1 MPGSSSSFA
10 TAASLS
16 DLASKS
22 KIPPQIGSTLL
33 QSGKRP
39 GELVELFG
47 FHDWV
52 SVQAGTHYTP
62 GVASDRQRWNEICS
76 RWFERPVVGVDTTAR
91 EAAMRIAWRWLAGTV
106 AAAAAFSAAAE
117 PGVTSTTILIG
128 QSAAFSGPA
137 LELGT
142 EMRAGAMA
150 YFQVVNASGG
160 VNGRK
165 IELRSLDD
173 GYESDRAA
181 ANTRKLIDDGVFL
194 LFGYVGTPTSNASKP
209 IFTAARVP
217 FVGPFTGAESLR
229 NPLNRYIFN
238 IRASYYDETDKIV
251 GQLVGQTLSKI
262 AVFYQNDDY
271 GKAGLAGV
279 ERAMTKRNMKIMAT
293 GTVER
298 NTTDVAA
305 AVASISKA
313 DPQGVIMISAY
324 KSCAAFIKAMRAAGQ
339 NPQFMNVSFVGSKAL
354 AHETG
359 TAGRGVGITQVVPFP
374 WNLSTPVVKEYQQLL
389 EASTGKQEY
398 SFTSLEG
405 FIAAKVLVEGL
416 RRTGNDLTREKF
428 IAAMETMRDVDF
440 GGFYV
445 TFTPTN
451 HNGSKFVEL
460 TVIGKDE
467 KFLR

>member
-1 MPGSSSSFA
+1 MRGAARWVGASLLAAA
-10 TAASLS
+10 TAA
-16 DLASKS
+16 
-22 KIPPQIGSTLL
+22 
-33 QSGKRP
+33 
-39 GELVELFG
+39 
-47 FHDWV
+47 
-52 SVQAGTHYTP
+52 
-62 GVASDRQRWNEICS
+62 
-76 RWFERPVVGVDTTAR
+76 TA
-91 EAAMRIAWRWLAGTV
+91 AD
-106 AAAAAFSAAAE
+106 
-117 PGVTSTTILIG
+117 PGVTATTILIG

-137 LELGT
+137 SELGN
-142 EMRAGAMA
+142 EMRAGALA
-150 YFQVVNASGG
+150 YFQQINAAGG

-209 IFTAARVP
+209 IFTAAKVP

-238 IRASYYDETDKIV
+238 IRASYYDETEKIV
-251 GQLVGQTLSKI
+251 GQLVGQTLTRI

-279 ERAMTKRNMKIMAT
+279 ERAMQKRNMKIVAT

-359 TAGRGVGITQVVPFP
+359 PAGRGVGISQVVPFP
-374 WNLSTPVVKEYQQLL
+374 WNLSARVVKDYQQALS
-389 EASTGKQEY
+389 ASTGKENY

-405 FIAAKVLVEGL
+405 YIAARVLVEGL
-416 RRTGNDLTREKF
+416 RRAGKDLTREKF
-428 IAAMETMRDVDF
+428 IAAMEDIRDFDV
-440 GGFYV
+440 GGYTVSFS
-445 TFTPTN
+445 PTD

-467 KFLR
+467 GFLR

>member
-1 MPGSSSSFA
+1 MDFA
-10 TAASLS
+10 
-16 DLASKS
+16 
-22 KIPPQIGSTLL
+22 P
-33 QSGKRP
+33 
-39 GELVELFG
+39 
-47 FHDWV
+47 
-52 SVQAGTHYTP
+52 
-62 GVASDRQRWNEICS
+62 VASTADNCGQYNS
-76 RWFERPVVGVDTTAR
+76 RGG
-91 EAAMRIAWRWLAGTV
+91 AMSIAWRWLAATI

-137 LELGT
+137 SELGT

-150 YFQVVNASGG
+150 YFQAVNAAGG

-173 GYESDRAA
+173 GYEADRAA
-181 ANTRKLIDDGVFL
+181 ANTKKLIEDGVFL

-209 IFTAARVP
+209 IFTAAKVP
-217 FVGPFTGAESLR
+217 FVGAFTGAESLR

-238 IRASYYDETDKIV
+238 IRASYYDETDKLV
-251 GQLVGQTLSKI
+251 GQLVGQTLDRV

-279 ERAMTKRNMKIMAT
+279 ERAMTKRNLKILAT

-298 NTTDVAA
+298 NTVEVTA
-305 AVASISKA
+305 AVNSICKA
-313 DPQGVIMISAY
+313 DPQGVVMISAY
-324 KSCAAFIKAMRAAGQ
+324 KSCAAFIKAMRAAGC

-354 AHETG
+354 AHESG
-359 TAGRGVGITQVVPFP
+359 PAGRGVGISQVVPFP
-374 WNLSTPVVKEYQQLL
+374 WNLSARVVKDYQQLL
-389 EASTGKQEY
+389 EASTGKQNY

-416 RRTGNDLTREKF
+416 RRAGPDLTRERF
-428 IAAMETMRDVDF
+428 INAMEQLRDLDV
-440 GGFYV
+440 GGYTV
-445 TFTPTN
+445 TFSPGD

-467 KFLR
+467 NFLR

>member
-1 MPGSSSSFA
+1 MSDAVRWIGAAVLAAVLA
-10 TAASLS
+10 TL
-16 DLASKS
+16 
-22 KIPPQIGSTLL
+22 
-33 QSGKRP
+33 
-39 GELVELFG
+39 
-47 FHDWV
+47 
-52 SVQAGTHYTP
+52 
-62 GVASDRQRWNEICS
+62 
-76 RWFERPVVGVDTTAR
+76 
-91 EAAMRIAWRWLAGTV
+91 
-106 AAAAAFSAAAE
+106 AAAAAAAD
-117 PGVTSTTILIG
+117 PGISPTTILIG

-137 LELGT
+137 SELGT
-142 EMRAGAMA
+142 EMRAGALA
-150 YFQVVNASGG
+150 YFQAVNAAGG
-160 VNGRK
+160 VNGCK

-181 ANTRKLIDDGVFL
+181 ANTKKLIDDGVFL

-238 IRASYYDETDKIV
+238 IRASYYDETEKIV
-251 GQLVGQTLSKI
+251 GQLVGQTLTKI

-279 ERAMTKRNMKIMAT
+279 ERAMQRRNLKIVAT

-305 AVASISKA
+305 AVATIGKA
-313 DPQGVIMISAY
+313 DPQGVVMISAY

-359 TAGRGVGITQVVPFP
+359 PEGRGVGISQVVPFP
-374 WNLSTPVVKEYQQLL
+374 WNLSARVVKDYQQALS
-389 EASTGKQEY
+389 ASTGKQNY

-405 FIAAKVLVEGL
+405 YIAAKVLVEGL
-416 RRTGNDLTREKF
+416 RRAGNDLTRERF
-428 IAAMETMRDVDF
+428 IAAMERISDLDV
-440 GGFYV
+440 GGYTVGFS
-445 TFTPTN
+445 PTD
-451 HNGSKFVEL
+451 HNGSRFVEL

-467 KFLR
+467 GFLR

>member
-1 MPGSSSSFA
+1 MSSA
-10 TAASLS
+10 LRLLCGALLAAIA
-16 DLASKS
+16 LA
-22 KIPPQIGSTLL
+22 
-33 QSGKRP
+33 
-39 GELVELFG
+39 
-47 FHDWV
+47 
-52 SVQAGTHYTP
+52 AG
-62 GVASDRQRWNEICS
+62 
-76 RWFERPVVGVDTTAR
+76 
-91 EAAMRIAWRWLAGTV
+91 
-106 AAAAAFSAAAE
+106 AE
-117 PGVTSTTILIG
+117 PGVTATTILIG

-137 LELGT
+137 SELGT

-150 YFQVVNASGG
+150 YFQAVNAAGG

-173 GYESDRAA
+173 GYEPDRAA

-209 IFTAARVP
+209 IFTAARIP

-251 GQLVGQTLSKI
+251 AQLVGQTLDHI

-279 ERAMTKRNMKIMAT
+279 ERAMQKRNLKIVAT

-298 NTTDVAA
+298 NTVDVAA
-305 AVASISKA
+305 AVKA
-313 DPQGVIMISAY
+313 IGSVEPQAVVMISAY
-324 KSCAAFIKAMRAAGQ
+324 KSCAAFIKAMRKAGY

-354 AHETG
+354 AHESG
-359 TAGRGVGITQVVPFP
+359 PDGRGVGISQVVPFP
-374 WNLSTPVVKEYQQLL
+374 WNLAARVVKDYQQLL
-389 EASTGKQEY
+389 EASTGKPDNF
-398 SFTSLEG
+398 SWTSLEG

-416 RRTGNDLTREKF
+416 RRTGPDLTRERF
-428 IAAMETMRDVDF
+428 IAAMEQIRDFDV
-440 GGFYV
+440 GGFV
-445 TFTPTN
+445 VSFSPTD
-451 HNGSKFVEL
+451 HSGSKFVEL

-467 KFLR
+467 RFLR

>member
-1 MPGSSSSFA
+1 MICAWSRQPSAGEGGKMRLTVLRLGVLAFGAWSV
-10 TAASLS
+10 AASGA
-16 DLASKS
+16 D
-22 KIPPQIGSTLL
+22 
-33 QSGKRP
+33 
-39 GELVELFG
+39 
-47 FHDWV
+47 
-52 SVQAGTHYTP
+52 
-62 GVASDRQRWNEICS
+62 
-76 RWFERPVVGVDTTAR
+76 
-91 EAAMRIAWRWLAGTV
+91 
-106 AAAAAFSAAAE
+106 
-117 PGVTSTTILIG
+117 PGVTPTTILIG
-128 QSAAFSGPA
+128 ESAAFSGPA
-137 LELGT
+137 SELGT

-150 YFQVVNASGG
+150 YFTAVNKAGG

-165 IELRSLDD
+165 IELRTLDD
-173 GYESDRAA
+173 GYEPDRAA

-209 IFTAARVP
+209 IFTAAKVP
-217 FVGPFTGAESLR
+217 LVGPFTGAESLR

-238 IRASYYDETDKIV
+238 IRASYYDETEKIV
-251 GQLVGQTLSKI
+251 GQLVGQTLNKI

-279 ERAMTKRNMKIMAT
+279 ERAMQKRGLKIVAT

-305 AVASISKA
+305 AVTAISKA

-359 TAGRGVGITQVVPFP
+359 AAGRGVGISQVVPFP
-374 WNLSTPVVKEYQQLL
+374 WNLSARVVKDYQQALS
-389 EASTGKQEY
+389 ASTGKQNY

-405 FIAAKVLVEGL
+405 YIAAKVLVEGL
-416 RRTGNDLTREKF
+416 RRAGKDLTREKF
-428 IAAMETMRDVDF
+428 IAAMEEIRDFDV
-440 GGFYV
+440 GGYTVSFS
-445 TFTPTN
+445 PTD

-460 TVIGKDE
+460 TVIGRDE
-467 KFLR
+467 TFLR

>member
-1 MPGSSSSFA
+1 M
-10 TAASLS
+10 
-16 DLASKS
+16 K
-22 KIPPQIGSTLL
+22 
-33 QSGKRP
+33 
-39 GELVELFG
+39 VEMRWL
-47 FHDWV
+47 
-52 SVQAGTHYTP
+52 
-62 GVASDRQRWNEICS
+62 GVAL
-76 RWFERPVVGVDTTAR
+76 FAL
-91 EAAMRIAWRWLAGTV
+91 LAGGV
-106 AAAAAFSAAAE
+106 SAD
-117 PGVTSTTILIG
+117 PGVTSTTILLG

-137 LELGT
+137 SELGT
-142 EMRAGAMA
+142 EMRAGALA
-150 YFQVVNASGG
+150 YFQAINAAGG

-173 GYESDRAA
+173 GYEADRAA
-181 ANTRKLIDDGVFL
+181 ANTKALIDGGVFL

-238 IRASYYDETDKIV
+238 IRASYYDETDKLV
-251 GQLVGQTLSKI
+251 GQLVGQTLDRI

-279 ERAMTKRNMKIMAT
+279 ERAMQKRNMKILAT
-293 GTVER
+293 GTVDR
-298 NTTDVAA
+298 NTVNVAA
-305 AVASISKA
+305 AVSSICKIE
-313 DPQGVIMISAY
+313 PQGVVMISAY
-324 KSCAAFIKAMRAAGQ
+324 KSCAAFIKAMRAAGC

-359 TAGRGVGITQVVPFP
+359 PAGRGVGVSQVVPFP
-374 WNLSTPVVKEYQQLL
+374 WNLSARVVKEYQQLL
-389 EASTGKQEY
+389 EASTGKQNY

-416 RRTGNDLTREKF
+416 RRTGSDLTRERF
-428 IAAMETMRDVDF
+428 INAMEQMRDYDV
-440 GGFYV
+440 GGYTVSFS
-445 TFTPTN
+445 PTD

-467 KFLR
+467 IFLR

>member
-1 MPGSSSSFA
+1 MKVEWRRLWLVLCA
-10 TAASLS
+10 L
-16 DLASKS
+16 LAC
-22 KIPPQIGSTLL
+22 G
-33 QSGKRP
+33 
-39 GELVELFG
+39 
-47 FHDWV
+47 
-52 SVQAGTHYTP
+52 
-62 GVASDRQRWNEICS
+62 
-76 RWFERPVVGVDTTAR
+76 AR
-91 EAAMRIAWRWLAGTV
+91 AD
-106 AAAAAFSAAAE
+106 
-117 PGVTSTTILIG
+117 PGVTSTSILIG

-137 LELGT
+137 SELGT
-142 EMRAGAMA
+142 EMRAGALA
-150 YFQVVNASGG
+150 YFQAINAAGG

-173 GYESDRAA
+173 GYEGDRAA
-181 ANTRKLIDDGVFL
+181 ANTKALIDGGVFL

-238 IRASYYDETDKIV
+238 IRASYYDETDKLV
-251 GQLVGQTLSKI
+251 GQLVGQTLDRI

-279 ERAMTKRNMKIMAT
+279 ERAMQKRNIKIIAT

-298 NTTDVAA
+298 NTVNVAA
-305 AVASISKA
+305 AVSSICKA
-313 DPQGVIMISAY
+313 DPQGVVMISAY
-324 KSCAAFIKAMRAAGQ
+324 KSCSAFIKAMRAAGC

-359 TAGRGVGITQVVPFP
+359 PAGRGVGISQVVPFP
-374 WNLSTPVVKEYQQLL
+374 WNLSARVVKEYQQLL
-389 EASTGKQEY
+389 EASTGKQNY

-416 RRTGNDLTREKF
+416 RRTGSDLTRERF
-428 IAAMETMRDVDF
+428 IAAMEQMRDYDV
-440 GGFYV
+440 GGYTVSFS
-445 TFTPTN
+445 PTD
-451 HNGSKFVEL
+451 HSGSKFVEL

-467 KFLR
+467 NFLR

>member
-1 MPGSSSSFA
+1 
-10 TAASLS
+10 
-16 DLASKS
+16 
-22 KIPPQIGSTLL
+22 
-33 QSGKRP
+33 
-39 GELVELFG
+39 
-47 FHDWV
+47 
-52 SVQAGTHYTP
+52 
-62 GVASDRQRWNEICS
+62 
-76 RWFERPVVGVDTTAR
+76 
-91 EAAMRIAWRWLAGTV
+91 V
-106 AAAAAFSAAAE
+106 AALCAAAE
-117 PGVTSTTILIG
+117 TGVTANSILIG
-128 QSAAFSGPA
+128 QSAAFSGA
-137 LELGT
+137 ASELGT

-150 YFQVVNASGG
+150 YFQAVNAAGG
-160 VNGRK
+160 VHGRK

-181 ANTRKLIDDGVFL
+181 ANTKKLIDDGVFL

-238 IRASYYDETDKIV
+238 IRASYYDETDKLV
-251 GQLVGQTLSKI
+251 GQLVGQTLDRI

-279 ERAMTKRNMKIMAT
+279 ERAMQKRNLKIIAT

-305 AVASISKA
+305 AVASIGKA

-324 KSCAAFIKAMRAAGQ
+324 KSCAAFIKAMRAKDY
-339 NPQFMNVSFVGSKAL
+339 NPQFLNVSFVGSKAL
-354 AHETG
+354 AHESG
-359 TAGRGVGITQVVPFP
+359 PAGRGVGVSQVVPFP
-374 WNLSTPVVKEYQQLL
+374 WNLSARVVKEYQQLL
-389 EASTGKQEY
+389 EASTGKQNF

-416 RRTGNDLTREKF
+416 RRAGPDLTREKF
-428 IAAMETMRDVDF
+428 INAMEQIRDFDV
-440 GGFYV
+440 GGYTVSFS
-445 TFTPTN
+445 PTD

-467 KFLR
+467 SFLR

>member
-1 MPGSSSSFA
+1 MRSIWLGGVLVA
-10 TAASLS
+10 TAL
-16 DLASKS
+16 
-22 KIPPQIGSTLL
+22 
-33 QSGKRP
+33 
-39 GELVELFG
+39 
-47 FHDWV
+47 
-52 SVQAGTHYTP
+52 GT
-62 GVASDRQRWNEICS
+62 
-76 RWFERPVVGVDTTAR
+76 
-91 EAAMRIAWRWLAGTV
+91 
-106 AAAAAFSAAAE
+106 AAE
-117 PGVTSTTILIG
+117 PGVTATTIVIG

-137 LELGT
+137 SELGN
-142 EMRAGAMA
+142 EMRAGALA
-150 YFQVVNASGG
+150 YFQSLNAAGG
-160 VNGRK
+160 INGRK

-173 GYESDRAA
+173 GYEPDRAA

-238 IRASYYDETDKIV
+238 IRASYYDETEKIV
-251 GQLVGQTLSKI
+251 GQLVGQTLDKI

-279 ERAMTKRNMKIMAT
+279 ERAMQKRGMKIVAT

-305 AVASISKA
+305 AVKA
-313 DPQGVIMISAY
+313 IGKLEPQGVVMISAY
-324 KSCAAFIKAMRAAGQ
+324 KSCAAFIKAMRAAGY

-354 AHETG
+354 AHEAG
-359 TAGRGVGITQVVPFP
+359 PAGRGVGISQVVPFP
-374 WNLSTPVVKEYQQLL
+374 WNLSARVVKDYQQLL

-416 RRTGNDLTREKF
+416 RRTGSELTREKF
-428 IAAMETMRDVDF
+428 IAAMEQVRDFDV
-440 GGFYV
+440 GGFTV
-445 TFTPTN
+445 SFTPTD
-451 HNGSKFVEL
+451 HSGSRFVEL

-467 KFLR
+467 RFLR

>member
-1 MPGSSSSFA
+1 M
-10 TAASLS
+10 
-16 DLASKS
+16 K
-22 KIPPQIGSTLL
+22 
-33 QSGKRP
+33 
-39 GELVELFG
+39 
-47 FHDWV
+47 
-52 SVQAGTHYTP
+52 
-62 GVASDRQRWNEICS
+62 VAS
-76 RWFERPVVGVDTTAR
+76 
-91 EAAMRIAWRWLAGTV
+91 RWLGGVLCALV
-106 AAAAAFSAAAE
+106 ATGLHAE
-117 PGVTSTTILIG
+117 PGVSPTSILIG
-128 QSAAFSGPA
+128 QSAAFTGPA
-137 LELGT
+137 SELGT

-150 YFQVVNASGG
+150 YFQAVNAAGG

-173 GYESDRAA
+173 GYEADRAA
-181 ANTRKLIDDGVFL
+181 ANTKKLIDEGVFL

-238 IRASYYDETDKIV
+238 IRASYYDETDKLV
-251 GQLVGQTLSKI
+251 GQLVGQTLDRI

-279 ERAMTKRNMKIMAT
+279 ERAMKRRNIEIKAT

-298 NTTDVAA
+298 NTVDVAA
-305 AVASISKA
+305 AVNSICKI
-313 DPQGVIMISAY
+313 DPQGVVMISAY
-324 KSCAAFIKAMRAAGQ
+324 KSCGAFIKAMRAAGC

-359 TAGRGVGITQVVPFP
+359 AAGRGVGISQVVPFP
-374 WNLSTPVVKEYQQLL
+374 WNISARVVKDYQQLL
-389 EASTGKQEY
+389 EASTGKQNY

-428 IAAMETMRDVDF
+428 IAAMEQMREYDV
-440 GGFYV
+440 GGYTVSFS
-445 TFTPTN
+445 TTD

-467 KFLR
+467 GFLR